1 MDGFVIGPHIDIDDQ
16 TAQEGV
22 FGGDGGEGMV
32 EDVVLVQADEETEED
47 AEELGEDGEGY
58 GGVEGGGSALRGEVL
73 MF

>member
-22 FGGDGGEGMV
+22 FGGDGGEGIV

-47 AEELGEDGEGY
+47 AEELREDCEGD
-58 GGVEGGGSALRGEVL
+58 GGVEGGGSALGGEVL